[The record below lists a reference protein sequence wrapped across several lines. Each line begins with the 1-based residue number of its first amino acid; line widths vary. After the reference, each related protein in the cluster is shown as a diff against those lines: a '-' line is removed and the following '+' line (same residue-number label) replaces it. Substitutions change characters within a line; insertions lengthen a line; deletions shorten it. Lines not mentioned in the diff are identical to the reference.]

1 MIHTIETLK
10 ELHEQRFA
18 AVDKAIVLAA
28 DEIARRLEVLN
39 HFHQMAREKERDFI
53 GRETYETFQER
64 LAHDLATI
72 RSEAQT
78 ADNLAATERR
88 MAFKAM
94 ADATTEQNTKNEIRF
109 GKIEAVYA
117 RLIGGLAFG
126 AVILPLITGMLVYL
140 MAKGQ

>member
-18 AVDKAIVLAA
+18 AVEKAIVLAA
-28 DEIARRLEVLN
+28 DEIARRLDVLN
-39 HFHQMAREKERDFI
+39 HFHQLAREKERDFI
-53 GRETYETFQER
+53 GREAYETFQER
-64 LAHDLATI
+64 LAHDLALI

-88 MAFKAM
+88 MTVKAM
-94 ADATTEQNTKNEIRF
+94 ADATTDQNTKNEIRF

-117 RLIGGLAFG
+117 RLVGGLAFG
-126 AVILPLITGMLVYL
+126 AVILPLLTGLLVYL